1 MNARLL
7 LAACA
12 TAVYC
17 AGLPGLRV
25 LYPLL
30 ANPTACAQRA
40 EALAQAV
47 IRVQALTHVIRR
59 S

>member
-1 MNARLL
+1 MNVRML
-7 LAACA
+7 LAAGA
-12 TAVYC
+12 AAMYC

-30 ANPTACAQRA
+30 ASPTACAQRA
-40 EALAQAV
+40 EALALAV